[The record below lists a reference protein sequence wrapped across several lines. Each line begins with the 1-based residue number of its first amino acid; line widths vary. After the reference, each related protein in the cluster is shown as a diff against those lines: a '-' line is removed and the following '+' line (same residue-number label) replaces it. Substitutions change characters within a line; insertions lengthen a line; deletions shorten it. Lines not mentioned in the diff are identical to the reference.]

1 MGMSAGECTKAVP
14 QTGLVPTAG
23 AERSRT
29 WRPDRPVA
37 VAATLGSLQRGGG
50 DPTYRRDRDGTVWRT
65 SRTPEGPGTIRIVAQ
80 PTDGSIRADAWGPGA
95 QWLLET
101 FPASLGADD
110 DATGFVPGH
119 PLVRDL
125 ARRHPGWRVPRSRRV
140 LEALVPAVLEQKVTG
155 MQARRAWRTLL
166 RWYGDAPP
174 GPAPVGMRVFPSAQ
188 IWAAIPSWDWH
199 RAGVDGKRSRTI
211 LAAVSAGARLEESLD
226 LPHDAAQRRLR
237 AVPGVGAWTA
247 AEVMQ
252 RAHGWADAV
261 SVGDFHQPSQIVYVL
276 TGEPRADDARFLEVL
291 EPWRGHRYRVVRLV
305 ELAGIVAPKYGPRY
319 APHDF
324 RAM

>member
-1 MGMSAGECTKAVP
+1 MPHTDLVSE
-14 QTGLVPTAG
+14 TGT
-23 AERSRT
+23 ERSRT
-29 WRPDRPVA
+29 WSPGRPVS
-37 VAATLGSLQRGGG
+37 VSTTLGSLWRGRA
-50 DPTYRRDRDGTVWRT
+50 DPTYRRGRDGAVWRT
-65 SRTPEGPGTIRIVAQ
+65 SRTPEGAGTIRIVAQ
-80 PTDGSIRADAWGPGA
+80 PASATIHATAWGPGA
-95 QWLLET
+95 DWLLET

-110 DATGFVPGH
+110 DASGFVPGH
-119 PLVRDL
+119 PLLRDL
-125 ARRHPGWRVPRSRRV
+125 ARLHRGWRVPRSGRV

-155 MQARRAWRTLL
+155 MQARQSWATLL
-166 RWYGDAPP
+166 RWYAEPAP
-174 GPAPVGMRVFPSAQ
+174 GPAPAGMRIFPTADT
-188 IWAAIPSWDWH
+188 WAAIPSWDWH

-211 LAAVSAGARLEESLD
+211 LAAVSAADRLEESLD
-226 LPHDAAQRRLR
+226 LDDEAADRRLR

-252 RAHGWADAV
+252 RAHGCADAV
-261 SVGDFHQPSQIVYVL
+261 SVGDFHQPSQIVYAL

-305 ELAGIVAPKYGPRY
+305 ELAGITAPRYGPKY